1 MIGKMF
7 EVRNKLILEYM
18 HVKGKKEAYK
28 RGLKEMWN
36 SSGDEMLYKYCQSVI
51 INHGKDTCIVTERT
65 DKSETTNSA
74 LGKGNW
80 EKQHLLIAKN

>member
-1 MIGKMF
+1 MRSANKEDLRGKKMIGKMF

-36 SSGDEMLYKYCQSVI
+36 SSGDEMLYKYC
-51 INHGKDTCIVTERT
+51 
-65 DKSETTNSA
+65 
-74 LGKGNW
+74 
-80 EKQHLLIAKN
+80 

>member
-1 MIGKMF
+1 MF
-7 EVRNKLILEYM
+7 EVRNKLILEYDACERE
-18 HVKGKKEAYK
+18 KRSLQ

-51 INHGKDTCIVTERT
+51 INHGKDTCFVTERT
-65 DKSETTNSA
+65 DKSKMTNSA

-80 EKQHLLIAKN
+80 EKEHLLIAKN